1 MVRSGEEPRPAGRAT
16 DGTGP
21 ASLRE
26 LFLQGDPVET
36 GVRTSILNSWRRSR
50 SLGLSPDTSDL
61 PYREDFDPGGR
72 IVRAALPV
80 LDRLQATFA
89 GSQVNISV
97 ADANGT
103 VLLRRFGDPAMTR
116 SLPAIQVVPGFV
128 FAEQV
133 AGTNGIGLALA
144 ERQLIRVYGAEHF
157 AERSQQSACVA
168 LPVRDPLSGCIEGV
182 LCLGYPRGFE
192 RPALGIAIR
201 RAAEGI
207 ERRLLGQSSARERAL
222 LRTYL
227 ATGAD
232 TAGPHRGVALDAL
245 ANEFHPRD
253 QAILRAKA
261 AELIS
266 GAQLGAAEVT
276 LPDGRRVTLMS
287 RPVTSASGVRG
298 IVIEAVL
305 SVSPAGEP
313 LAIPHQMDE
322 LSGLTALAVPLSAR
336 PALALPSGH
345 VAASV
350 DPVVTPH
357 RDGRA
362 DLSTVGASEPATATG
377 APSVATVSKPAAA
390 DGTVANVPEAV
401 MADGTAPN
409 APEPVTAD
417 SRRPTAGFATADG
430 GKAPAVPAA
439 GDGVQA
445 PAVPAAGGVQAPIEP
460 ATADSGRSPVEPV
473 EPEDGDR
480 SAARSVAAEGR
491 TAGLTP
497 TGSHP
502 GTAEP
507 VTPGTAEPVTPDSTH
522 AQAAPAPDSTRAQAE
537 PVTTAGTRAQA
548 APDSTL
554 PEPEAPPTA
563 AGAPTGAQPAQGLAA
578 AGGGGAAA
586 EHSEAAFPARG
597 LVMLGEPQ
605 VGAYALAAR
614 RRLELLSE
622 ASTRIGTTLDVR
634 RTAEEL
640 AETAVPGLADF
651 VTIDLPDAVLRG
663 EESADPLADL
673 RRTVVH
679 GIREGLPFTP
689 PGKRVDFG
697 PTTPQLRCLS
707 SGEAVLEPDLK
718 AAAGWLAQDPEH
730 TARLLAHVHSLI
742 AVPLVARGVVLGVA
756 GFYRAG
762 SPFGDDDR
770 SLAQELASRAALSID
785 NARRYTHERTMVL
798 ALQRRLLPHGLPDQ
812 DAVEVAHRYLP
823 AESDVG
829 GDWYDVIPL
838 SGARVGLL
846 VGDVVGHGM
855 LSAATMGRLRTAA
868 RSFAELDFPPEEV
881 LTHLDNLVGRL
892 DRDDPDGKGAGVI
905 GATCLYAVYDPTVQ
919 RCLMARAGHPPPAVV
934 RPDGTVNYPD
944 LPAGPPLGLG
954 GLPFDAV
961 EVGLP
966 AGSQLVMYTDGLIED
981 RHRDVDLVLEQLRE
995 ALAHPERA
1003 PEETCQAVLDT
1014 VAPAHPHDDIA
1025 LLVARVHALDPDRIA
1040 TWELSADP
1048 ALVGEVRASAMRWLS
1063 DRGLGETAFAAELIL
1078 SELITNAI
1086 RHGAGPIR
1094 VRLLY
1099 RRTLICE
1106 VSDASNTAPHLRR
1119 AASTDEGGRGLFL
1132 VAQLSQSWGTRYLP
1146 EGKVIWAECG
1156 LDGRDAA
1163 W

>member
-16 DGTGP
+16 NGTGP
-21 ASLRE
+21 ARLRE
-26 LFLQGDPVET
+26 LFLQGEPVEA
-36 GVRTSILNSWRRSR
+36 GVRTPILNSWRRSR

-182 LCLGYPRGFE
+182 LCLGYPRGLE
-192 RPALGIAIR
+192 RPALGVAIR
-201 RAAEGI
+201 RAAEDI

-227 ATGAD
+227 DTGAG
-232 TAGPHRGVALDAL
+232 TAGSRCGVALDAL
-245 ANEFHPRD
+245 ANEFRPRD
-253 QAILRAKA
+253 QAILREKA

-266 GAQLGAAEVT
+266 AAQLGAAEVT
-276 LPDGRRVTLMS
+276 LPDGRRVTLVS
-287 RPVTSASGVRG
+287 RPVTSGSSVRG
-298 IVIEAVL
+298 VAIEAVL
-305 SVSPAGEP
+305 SGSPAGEP
-313 LAIPHQMDE
+313 PAIPHQMDE
-322 LSGLTALAVPLSAR
+322 LPGLTTLAVPLSVT
-336 PALALPSGH
+336 PALTVPSGH
-345 VAASV
+345 VAASAG
-350 DPVVTPH
+350 PVVTPE
-357 RDGRA
+357 G
-362 DLSTVGASEPATATG
+362 
-377 APSVATVSKPAAA
+377 
-390 DGTVANVPEAV
+390 
-401 MADGTAPN
+401 
-409 APEPVTAD
+409 
-417 SRRPTAGFATADG
+417 DG
-430 GKAPAVPAA
+430 GT
-439 GDGVQA
+439 DGGTPWA
-445 PAVPAAGGVQAPIEP
+445 
-460 ATADSGRSPVEPV
+460 PVEPDPAV
-473 EPEDGDR
+473 GP
-480 SAARSVAAEGR
+480 
-491 TAGLTP
+491 
-497 TGSHP
+497 
-502 GTAEP
+502 
-507 VTPGTAEPVTPDSTH
+507 
-522 AQAAPAPDSTRAQAE
+522 AAPVIGPST
-537 PVTTAGTRAQA
+537 PA
-548 APDSTL
+548 AD
-554 PEPEAPPTA
+554 
-563 AGAPTGAQPAQGLAA
+563 
-578 AGGGGAAA
+578 
-586 EHSEAAFPARG
+586 HSEAVFPARG

-622 ASTRIGTTLDVR
+622 ASSRIGTTLDVR

-679 GIREGLPFTP
+679 GIGEGLPFTP
-689 PGKRVDFG
+689 PGKRIDFG
-697 PTTPQLRCLS
+697 PTAPQLRCLS

-730 TARLLAHVHSLI
+730 TERLLAHVHSLI

-762 SPFGDDDR
+762 SSFGDDDR
-770 SLAQELASRAALSID
+770 SLAQELASRAALCID

-823 AESDVG
+823 AESEVG

-919 RCLMARAGHPPPAVV
+919 RCLMARAGHPPPALV
-934 RPDGTVNYPD
+934 RPDGTVTYPD

-961 EVGLP
+961 EVDLP
-966 AGSQLVMYTDGLIED
+966 AGSQLVLYTDGLIED

-1003 PEETCQAVLDT
+1003 PEETCQAILDT

-1025 LLVARVHALDPDRIA
+1025 LLCARVQALEPDRIA

-1063 DRGLGETAFAAELIL
+1063 DRGLDETAFAAELIL

-1099 RRTLICE
+1099 GRTLICE
-1106 VSDASNTAPHLRR
+1106 VCDASNTAPHLRR

-1156 LDGRDAA
+1156 LDAA
-1163 W
+1163 

>member
-1 MVRSGEEPRPAGRAT
+1 MVRSGEEPKPAGRAT

-26 LFLQGDPVET
+26 LFLQGEPVAQ
-36 GVRTSILNSWRRSR
+36 GVRTSILNSWQRSR
-50 SLGLSPDTSDL
+50 SLGLSPDTLDL

-72 IVRAALPV
+72 IVRAAVPV
-80 LDRLQATFA
+80 LDRLQAAFA

-103 VLLRRFGDPAMTR
+103 VLLRRFGDPSMAR

-168 LPVRDPLSGCIEGV
+168 LPVRDPLSGRIEGV

-192 RPALGIAIR
+192 RPALGVAIR

-207 ERRLLGQSSARERAL
+207 ERRLLAQSSAHEGAL

-227 ATGAD
+227 AAGAGPG
-232 TAGPHRGVALDAL
+232 APHRGVAMDAL
-245 ANEFHPRD
+245 ANEFRSRD
-253 QAILRAKA
+253 EAILKEKA

-266 GAQLGAAEVT
+266 GAQRGAVEVP
-276 LPDGRRVTLMS
+276 LPDGRRVTLVS
-287 RPVTSASGVRG
+287 HPVTSSSGVRG
-298 IVIEAVL
+298 IAIEAVL
-305 SVSPAGEP
+305 PGAPVGQP
-313 LAIPHQMDE
+313 
-322 LSGLTALAVPLSAR
+322 LAVPHQTDELPTLTDPLTAPLSAAR
-336 PALALPSGH
+336 PAIILPPGH
-345 VAASV
+345 
-350 DPVVTPH
+350 
-357 RDGRA
+357 
-362 DLSTVGASEPATATG
+362 L
-377 APSVATVSKPAAA
+377 ATVP
-390 DGTVANVPEAV
+390 G
-401 MADGTAPN
+401 
-409 APEPVTAD
+409 PVI
-417 SRRPTAGFATADG
+417 TADG
-430 GKAPAVPAA
+430 DGGPAAPHAIVEPGATLSAA
-439 GDGVQA
+439 GDGR
-445 PAVPAAGGVQAPIEP
+445 AVGPVAEDGGRGSAEPEAAGGHHRGAEP
-460 ATADSGRSPVEPV
+460 GTVGSGRGV
-473 EPEDGDR
+473 
-480 SAARSVAAEGR
+480 
-491 TAGLTP
+491 
-497 TGSHP
+497 
-502 GTAEP
+502 AEP
-507 VTPGTAEPVTPDSTH
+507 GMVGRSQGVAEPGAALTARGGQSASEPD
-522 AQAAPAPDSTRAQAE
+522 
-537 PVTTAGTRAQA
+537 
-548 APDSTL
+548 
-554 PEPEAPPTA
+554 PP
-563 AGAPTGAQPAQGLAA
+563 LA
-578 AGGGGAAA
+578 AGGGRGPAD
-586 EHSEAAFPARG
+586 EPSEAAFPARA
-597 LVMLGEPQ
+597 LVMLGEPH

-663 EESADPLADL
+663 EESAEPLADL
-673 RRTVVH
+673 RRTVLH
-679 GIREGLPFTP
+679 GIREGLPFTA
-689 PGKRVDFG
+689 PGERIDFG
-697 PTTPQLRCLS
+697 PTAPQLRCLT

-730 TARLLAHVHSLI
+730 TARLLAHVQSLI
-742 AVPLVARGVVLGVA
+742 AVPLLARGVVLGIA
-756 GFYRAG
+756 SFYRFGA
-762 SPFGDDDR
+762 SFGDDDR

-785 NARRYTHERTMVL
+785 NARRYTHERGMVL
-798 ALQRRLLPHGLPDQ
+798 ALQRRLLPQGLPDQ

-838 SGARVGLL
+838 SGSRVGLL

-868 RSFAELDFPPEEV
+868 RSFAELDFPPDEV

-892 DRDDPDGKGAGVI
+892 DREDPDGKGAGVI
-905 GATCLYAVYDPTVQ
+905 GATCLYAIYDPTTQ
-919 RCLMARAGHPPPAVV
+919 RCLMARAGHPPPALVH
-934 RPDGTVNYPD
+934 PDGTVTYPE

-954 GLPFDAV
+954 GLPFDAA
-961 EVGLP
+961 EVDLP

-981 RHRDVDLVLEQLRE
+981 RHRDVDEVLEQLRE
-995 ALAHPERA
+995 ALARPERA
-1003 PEETCQAVLDT
+1003 PEETCRVVLDT

-1025 LLVARVHALDPDRIA
+1025 LLVARVHATDPDRIA
-1040 TWELSADP
+1040 GWEMSADP

-1063 DRGLGETAFAAELIL
+1063 DRGLDEAAFAAELIL

-1086 RHGAGPIR
+1086 RHGAEPIR
-1094 VRLLY
+1094 VRMLY
-1099 RRTLICE
+1099 GRTLICE

-1156 LDGRDAA
+1156 LEAT
-1163 W
+1163 

>member
-1 MVRSGEEPRPAGRAT
+1 MVRSGEEPKPTGRAT

-21 ASLRE
+21 ASPRE
-26 LFLQGDPVET
+26 LFLQGEPVAE
-36 GVRTSILNSWRRSR
+36 GVRTSILNSWQRSR
-50 SLGLSPDTSDL
+50 SLGLSPDTLDL

-72 IVRAALPV
+72 IVRAAVPV
-80 LDRLQATFA
+80 VDRLQAAFA

-103 VLLRRFGDPAMTR
+103 VLLRRFGDPSMAR

-168 LPVRDPLSGCIEGV
+168 LPVRDPLSGRIEGV

-192 RPALGIAIR
+192 RPALGVAIR

-207 ERRLLGQSSARERAL
+207 ERRLLAQSSAHEGAL

-227 ATGAD
+227 AAGAGSGD
-232 TAGPHRGVALDAL
+232 PHRGVAMDAL
-245 ANEFHPRD
+245 ANEFRSRD
-253 QAILRAKA
+253 EAILKEKA

-266 GAQLGAAEVT
+266 GAQRGAVEVP
-276 LPDGRRVTLMS
+276 LPDGRRVTLVS
-287 RPVTSASGVRG
+287 RPVTSSSGVRG
-298 IVIEAVL
+298 IAIEAVL
-305 SVSPAGEP
+305 PGAPVREP
-313 LAIPHQMDE
+313 LAVPHQTDE
-322 LSGLTALAVPLSAR
+322 LSTLTAPLSAPR
-336 PALALPSGH
+336 PAIILPPGHLAAVPG
-345 VAASV
+345 
-350 DPVVTPH
+350 PVI
-357 RDGRA
+357 
-362 DLSTVGASEPATATG
+362 
-377 APSVATVSKPAAA
+377 
-390 DGTVANVPEAV
+390 
-401 MADGTAPN
+401 
-409 APEPVTAD
+409 
-417 SRRPTAGFATADG
+417 TADG
-430 GKAPAVPAA
+430 GGGPAGPHANAEPGAALPAADNRRAVDPAAQNSGRGSAEPDAA
-439 GDGVQA
+439 GDHHR
-445 PAVPAAGGVQAPIEP
+445 AAEP
-460 ATADSGRSPVEPV
+460 GTVGRSQDVAEP
-473 EPEDGDR
+473 GAALTARGGR
-480 SAARSVAAEGR
+480 SASEPD
-491 TAGLTP
+491 TP
-497 TGSHP
+497 
-502 GTAEP
+502 
-507 VTPGTAEPVTPDSTH
+507 
-522 AQAAPAPDSTRAQAE
+522 
-537 PVTTAGTRAQA
+537 
-548 APDSTL
+548 L
-554 PEPEAPPTA
+554 
-563 AGAPTGAQPAQGLAA
+563 A
-578 AGGGGAAA
+578 AGGGGGPTD
-586 EHSEAAFPARG
+586 EHPEAAFPARA
-597 LVMLGEPQ
+597 LVMLGEPH

-679 GIREGLPFTP
+679 GIREGLPFTA
-689 PGKRVDFG
+689 PGERIDFG
-697 PTTPQLRCLS
+697 PTAPQLRCLT

-730 TARLLAHVHSLI
+730 TARLLAHVQSLI
-742 AVPLVARGVVLGVA
+742 AVPLLARGVVLGIA
-756 GFYRAG
+756 SFYRFGA
-762 SPFGDDDR
+762 SFGDDDR

-785 NARRYTHERTMVL
+785 NARRYTHERSMVL
-798 ALQRRLLPHGLPDQ
+798 ALQRRLLPQGLPDQ

-838 SGARVGLL
+838 SGSRVGLL

-868 RSFAELDFPPEEV
+868 RSFAELDFPPDEV

-892 DRDDPDGKGAGVI
+892 DREDPDGNGAGVI
-905 GATCLYAVYDPTVQ
+905 GATCLYAIYDPTTQ
-919 RCLMARAGHPPPAVV
+919 RCLMARAGHPPPALVH
-934 RPDGTVNYPD
+934 PDGTVTYPE

-954 GLPFDAV
+954 GLPFDAA
-961 EVGLP
+961 EVDLP

-981 RHRDVDLVLEQLRE
+981 RHRDVDVVLEQLRE
-995 ALAHPERA
+995 ALARPERA
-1003 PEETCQAVLDT
+1003 PEETCRAVLDT

-1040 TWELSADP
+1040 GWEMSADP

-1063 DRGLGETAFAAELIL
+1063 DRGLDEAAFAAELIL

-1086 RHGAGPIR
+1086 RHGAEPIR

-1099 RRTLICE
+1099 GRTLICE

-1156 LDGRDAA
+1156 LDAA
-1163 W
+1163 

>member
-1 MVRSGEEPRPAGRAT
+1 MVRSGEEPKPTGRAT

-21 ASLRE
+21 ASPRE
-26 LFLQGDPVET
+26 LFLQGEPVAE
-36 GVRTSILNSWRRSR
+36 GVRTSILNSWQRSR
-50 SLGLSPDTSDL
+50 SLGLSPDTLDL

-72 IVRAALPV
+72 IVRAAVPV

-103 VLLRRFGDPAMTR
+103 VLLRRFGDPSMVR

-168 LPVRDPLSGCIEGV
+168 LPVRDPLSGRIEGV

-192 RPALGIAIR
+192 RPALGVAIR

-207 ERRLLGQSSARERAL
+207 ERRLLAQSSAHEGAL

-227 ATGAD
+227 AAGAGTG
-232 TAGPHRGVALDAL
+232 GPHRGVAMDAL
-245 ANEFHPRD
+245 GNEFRSRD
-253 QAILRAKA
+253 EAILKEKA

-266 GAQLGAAEVT
+266 GAQRGAVEVP
-276 LPDGRRVTLMS
+276 LPDGRRVTLVS
-287 RPVTSASGVRG
+287 RPVTSSSGVRG
-298 IVIEAVL
+298 IAIEAVL
-305 SVSPAGEP
+305 PGAPVREP
-313 LAIPHQMDE
+313 LAVPHQTDE
-322 LSGLTALAVPLSAR
+322 LSALTAPLSAAR
-336 PALALPSGH
+336 PAIIVPLGHLAAVPG
-345 VAASV
+345 
-350 DPVVTPH
+350 PVI
-357 RDGRA
+357 
-362 DLSTVGASEPATATG
+362 
-377 APSVATVSKPAAA
+377 
-390 DGTVANVPEAV
+390 
-401 MADGTAPN
+401 
-409 APEPVTAD
+409 
-417 SRRPTAGFATADG
+417 TADG
-430 GKAPAVPAA
+430 DGGPAGPHATAEPGATLSAAGDGRSVGPAA
-439 GDGVQA
+439 GDTGRGSAEPDA
-445 PAVPAAGGVQAPIEP
+445 PSGHHRAPEPGTAGRSQDVAEPAATLPAADDGSSVAPAAGDTGRGSAEPDAPSGHHRAPEP
-460 ATADSGRSPVEPV
+460 GTVGRSQDVAEPGAALTARGG
-473 EPEDGDR
+473 P
-480 SAARSVAAEGR
+480 SASE
-491 TAGLTP
+491 
-497 TGSHP
+497 P
-502 GTAEP
+502 GTP
-507 VTPGTAEPVTPDSTH
+507 
-522 AQAAPAPDSTRAQAE
+522 
-537 PVTTAGTRAQA
+537 
-548 APDSTL
+548 L
-554 PEPEAPPTA
+554 
-563 AGAPTGAQPAQGLAA
+563 A
-578 AGGGGAAA
+578 AGGERGPAD
-586 EHSEAAFPARG
+586 EHSEAAFPARA
-597 LVMLGEPQ
+597 LVMLGEPH

-679 GIREGLPFTP
+679 GIREGLPFTT
-689 PGKRVDFG
+689 PGERIDFG
-697 PTTPQLRCLS
+697 PTAPQLRCLT

-730 TARLLAHVHSLI
+730 TARLLAHVQSLI
-742 AVPLVARGVVLGVA
+742 AVPLLARGVVLGIA
-756 GFYRAG
+756 SFYRFGA
-762 SPFGDDDR
+762 SFGDDDR

-785 NARRYTHERTMVL
+785 NARRYTHERSMVL
-798 ALQRRLLPHGLPDQ
+798 ALQRRLLPQGLPDQ

-838 SGARVGLL
+838 SGSRVGLL

-855 LSAATMGRLRTAA
+855 LSAATMGRLRTAT
-868 RSFAELDFPPEEV
+868 RSFAELDFPPDEV

-892 DRDDPDGKGAGVI
+892 DREDPDGNGAGVI
-905 GATCLYAVYDPTVQ
+905 GATCLYAIYDPTTQ
-919 RCLMARAGHPPPAVV
+919 RCLMARAGHPPPALVH
-934 RPDGTVNYPD
+934 PDGTVTYPE

-954 GLPFDAV
+954 GLPFDAA
-961 EVGLP
+961 EVDLP

-981 RHRDVDLVLEQLRE
+981 RNRDVDVVLEQLRE
-995 ALAHPERA
+995 ALARPERA
-1003 PEETCQAVLDT
+1003 PEETCRAVLDT

-1040 TWELSADP
+1040 GWEMSADP

-1063 DRGLGETAFAAELIL
+1063 DRGLDEAAFAAELIL

-1086 RHGAGPIR
+1086 RHGAEPIR

-1099 RRTLICE
+1099 GRTLICE

-1156 LDGRDAA
+1156 LDAA
-1163 W
+1163 

>member
-1 MVRSGEEPRPAGRAT
+1 MVRSGEESKPAGRAT

-21 ASLRE
+21 AHSRE
-26 LFLQGDPVET
+26 LFLQGEPVAE

-50 SLGLSPDTSDL
+50 SLGLLPDTLDL

-72 IVRAALPV
+72 IVRAAVPV

-103 VLLRRFGDPAMTR
+103 VLLRRFGDPSMTR

-144 ERQLIRVYGAEHF
+144 ERQLIRVHGAEHF

-168 LPVRDPLSGCIEGV
+168 LPVRDPLSGRIEGV

-192 RPALGIAIR
+192 RPALGVAIR
-201 RAAEGI
+201 KAAEGI
-207 ERRLLGQSSARERAL
+207 ERRLLAQSSAHEGAL

-227 ATGAD
+227 AAGAGTD
-232 TAGPHRGVALDAL
+232 GPHRGMAMDAL
-245 ANEFHPRD
+245 ANEFRSRD
-253 QAILRAKA
+253 EAILKEKA

-266 GAQLGAAEVT
+266 GAQRGALEVP
-276 LPDGRRVTLMS
+276 LPDGRRVTLVS
-287 RPVTSASGVRG
+287 RPVTSSSGVRG
-298 IVIEAVL
+298 IAIEAVL
-305 SVSPAGEP
+305 PGAPVEEP
-313 LAIPHQMDE
+313 LAVPRKMDE
-322 LSGLTALAVPLSAR
+322 LSTLTAPLSATR
-336 PALALPSGH
+336 PAIILPPGHLAAVPGPIIT
-345 VAASV
+345 ADGDGGPAG
-350 DPVVTPH
+350 PH
-357 RDGRA
+357 ATAEPGAPLSTEGDGRA
-362 DLSTVGASEPATATG
+362 GNPVARDSSRGSAEPDAAGDHHRTAE
-377 APSVATVSKPAAA
+377 P
-390 DGTVANVPEAV
+390 
-401 MADGTAPN
+401 GTAGRSQSVTEPD
-409 APEPVTAD
+409 APLT
-417 SRRPTAGFATADG
+417 
-430 GKAPAVPAA
+430 AA
-439 GDGVQA
+439 GDGR
-445 PAVPAAGGVQAPIEP
+445 PAGPVAQDTGPGSTEPDAAGDHHQSAEPGRAGRRQGVAEPDAALTARGGLSGSEP
-460 ATADSGRSPVEPV
+460 ARPLAVGDGPGPAD
-473 EPEDGDR
+473 
-480 SAARSVAAEGR
+480 
-491 TAGLTP
+491 
-497 TGSHP
+497 
-502 GTAEP
+502 
-507 VTPGTAEPVTPDSTH
+507 
-522 AQAAPAPDSTRAQAE
+522 
-537 PVTTAGTRAQA
+537 
-548 APDSTL
+548 
-554 PEPEAPPTA
+554 
-563 AGAPTGAQPAQGLAA
+563 
-578 AGGGGAAA
+578 
-586 EHSEAAFPARG
+586 EHTEAAFPARA
-597 LVMLGEPQ
+597 LVMLGEPH

-622 ASTRIGTTLDVR
+622 ASTRVGTTLDVR

-679 GIREGLPFTP
+679 GIREGLPFTA
-689 PGKRVDFG
+689 PGERIDFG
-697 PTTPQLRCLS
+697 PTAPQLRCLT

-730 TARLLAHVHSLI
+730 TARLLAHVQSLI
-742 AVPLVARGVVLGVA
+742 AVPLLARGVVLGIA
-756 GFYRAG
+756 SFYRFGA
-762 SPFGDDDR
+762 SFGDDDR

-785 NARRYTHERTMVL
+785 NARRYTHERSMVL
-798 ALQRRLLPHGLPDQ
+798 ALQRRLLPQGLPDQ

-838 SGARVGLL
+838 SGSRVGLL

-868 RSFAELDFPPEEV
+868 RSFAELDFPPDEV

-892 DRDDPDGKGAGVI
+892 DREDPDGKGAGVI
-905 GATCLYAVYDPTVQ
+905 GATCLYAIYDPTTQ
-919 RCLMARAGHPPPAVV
+919 RCLMARAGHPPPALVH
-934 RPDGTVNYPD
+934 PDGTVTYPE

-954 GLPFDAV
+954 GLPFDAA
-961 EVGLP
+961 EVDLP

-981 RHRDVDLVLEQLRE
+981 RHRDVDEVLEQLRE
-995 ALAHPERA
+995 ALARPERA
-1003 PEETCQAVLDT
+1003 PEETCRAVLET

-1040 TWELSADP
+1040 DWEMSADP
-1048 ALVGEVRASAMRWLS
+1048 ALVGDVRASAMRWLS
-1063 DRGLGETAFAAELIL
+1063 DRGLDEAAFAAELIL

-1086 RHGAGPIR
+1086 RHGAEPIR

-1099 RRTLICE
+1099 GRTLICE

-1156 LDGRDAA
+1156 LDAA
-1163 W
+1163 

>member
-1 MVRSGEEPRPAGRAT
+1 MVRSGEEPQPAGRAT

-26 LFLQGDPVET
+26 LFLQGEPVAE
-36 GVRTSILNSWRRSR
+36 GVRTSILNSWQRSR
-50 SLGLSPDTSDL
+50 SLGLSPDTVDL

-72 IVRAALPV
+72 IVRAAVPV
-80 LDRLQATFA
+80 LDRLQAAFA

-103 VLLRRFGDPAMTR
+103 VLLRRFGDPSMSR

-168 LPVRDPLSGCIEGV
+168 LPVRDPLSGRIEGV

-192 RPALGIAIR
+192 RPALGVAIR

-207 ERRLLGQSSARERAL
+207 ERRLLAQSSAHEGAL

-227 ATGAD
+227 AAGAGTGA
-232 TAGPHRGVALDAL
+232 PHRGVAMDAL
-245 ANEFHPRD
+245 ANEFRSRD
-253 QAILRAKA
+253 EAILKEKA

-266 GAQLGAAEVT
+266 GAQRGAVEVA
-276 LPDGRRVTLMS
+276 LPGGRRVTLVS
-287 RPVTSASGVRG
+287 RPVTSSSGVRG
-298 IVIEAVL
+298 IAIEAVL
-305 SVSPAGEP
+305 PGAPVGQP
-313 LAIPHQMDE
+313 LAVPHQTDE
-322 LSGLTALAVPLSAR
+322 LSTLTAPLSAAR
-336 PALALPSGH
+336 PAIILPPGH
-345 VAASV
+345 
-350 DPVVTPH
+350 
-357 RDGRA
+357 
-362 DLSTVGASEPATATG
+362 L
-377 APSVATVSKPAAA
+377 
-390 DGTVANVPEAV
+390 EAV
-401 MADGTAPN
+401 RG
-409 APEPVTAD
+409 PVI
-417 SRRPTAGFATADG
+417 TADG
-430 GKAPAVPAA
+430 DAGPAGRHASAEPGAALSAA
-439 GDGVQA
+439 GDGRRVGPVA
-445 PAVPAAGGVQAPIEP
+445 GDGDRGSAEPDAAGGHHRAAEP
-460 ATADSGRSPVEPV
+460 GTVGRSQGVAGPDTLGRGQDVVESGMV
-473 EPEDGDR
+473 GR
-480 SAARSVAAEGR
+480 SQGV
-491 TAGLTP
+491 
-497 TGSHP
+497 
-502 GTAEP
+502 AEP
-507 VTPGTAEPVTPDSTH
+507 GAALTTRGGQSASEPG
-522 AQAAPAPDSTRAQAE
+522 
-537 PVTTAGTRAQA
+537 
-548 APDSTL
+548 
-554 PEPEAPPTA
+554 PP
-563 AGAPTGAQPAQGLAA
+563 LA
-578 AGGGGAAA
+578 AGGGRGEAD
-586 EHSEAAFPARG
+586 EISEAAFPARA
-597 LVMLGEPQ
+597 LVMLGEPH

-663 EESADPLADL
+663 EESAEPLADL
-673 RRTVVH
+673 RRTVLH
-679 GIREGLPFTP
+679 GIREGLPFTAL
-689 PGKRVDFG
+689 GERIDFG
-697 PTTPQLRCLS
+697 PTTPQLRCLTS
-707 SGEAVLEPDLK
+707 SEAVLEPDLK

-730 TARLLAHVHSLI
+730 TARLLAHVQSLI
-742 AVPLVARGVVLGVA
+742 AVPLLARGVVLGIA
-756 GFYRAG
+756 SFYRFGA
-762 SPFGDDDR
+762 SFGDDDR

-785 NARRYTHERTMVL
+785 NARRYTHERSMVL
-798 ALQRRLLPHGLPDQ
+798 ALQRRLLPQGLPDQ

-838 SGARVGLL
+838 SGSRVGLL

-868 RSFAELDFPPEEV
+868 RSFAELDFPPDEV

-892 DRDDPDGKGAGVI
+892 DREDPDGKGAGVI
-905 GATCLYAVYDPTVQ
+905 GATCLYAIYDPTTQ
-919 RCLMARAGHPPPAVV
+919 RCLMARAGHPPPALVH
-934 RPDGTVNYPD
+934 PDGTVTYPE

-954 GLPFDAV
+954 GLPFDAA
-961 EVGLP
+961 EVDLP

-981 RHRDVDLVLEQLRE
+981 RHRDVDEVLEQLRE
-995 ALAHPERA
+995 ALARPERA
-1003 PEETCQAVLDT
+1003 PEETCRVVLDT

-1025 LLVARVHALDPDRIA
+1025 LLVARVHATDPDRIA
-1040 TWELSADP
+1040 GWEMSADP

-1063 DRGLGETAFAAELIL
+1063 DRGLEEAAFAAELIL

-1086 RHGAGPIR
+1086 RHGAEPIR

-1099 RRTLICE
+1099 GRTLICE

-1156 LDGRDAA
+1156 LDAA
-1163 W
+1163 

>member
-26 LFLQGDPVET
+26 LFLQGEPVER

-50 SLGLSPDTSDL
+50 SLGLSPDASDL

-103 VLLRRFGDPAMTR
+103 VLLRRFGDPAMNR

-227 ATGAD
+227 AIGAG
-232 TAGPHRGVALDAL
+232 AARPHRGVALDAL
-245 ANEFHPRD
+245 ANELHPRD
-253 QAILRAKA
+253 QAILREKA

-266 GAQLGAAEVT
+266 GAQLGAAEVI
-276 LPDGRRVTLMS
+276 LPGGRRVALVS
-287 RPVTSASGVRG
+287 RPVTSGSGVQG
-298 IVIEAVL
+298 IAIEAVL
-305 SVSPAGEP
+305 SGSPAGEP
-313 LAIPHQMDE
+313 LAIPHQPDE
-322 LSGLTALAVPLSAR
+322 PADLTHLAVPLSAR
-336 PALALPSGH
+336 PALTLPSGY
-345 VAASV
+345 
-350 DPVVTPH
+350 
-357 RDGRA
+357 
-362 DLSTVGASEPATATG
+362 ATA
-377 APSVATVSKPAAA
+377 PSGPAVPALRP
-390 DGTVANVPEAV
+390 DGTVANGPEPVPVDGA
-401 MADGTAPN
+401 ADGTAARDSEPV
-409 APEPVTAD
+409 AADGVVSSTPEPVAAD
-417 SRRPTAGFATADG
+417 GAASSTPESVAGDGVVSSTPESVAGDGVASSTPESVAGDGVASSTSEAVTGDAAASSTPDPGTPDGRRRTAGPATADG
-430 GKAPAVPAA
+430 RRPSTGPATP
-439 GDGVQA
+439 DL
-445 PAVPAAGGVQAPIEP
+445 PP
-460 ATADSGRSPVEPV
+460 ATAD
-473 EPEDGDR
+473 
-480 SAARSVAAEGR
+480 
-491 TAGLTP
+491 P
-497 TGSHP
+497 T
-502 GTAEP
+502 
-507 VTPGTAEPVTPDSTH
+507 
-522 AQAAPAPDSTRAQAE
+522 APD
-537 PVTTAGTRAQA
+537 
-548 APDSTL
+548 APRVASDPT
-554 PEPEAPPTA
+554 PAHPEAP
-563 AGAPTGAQPAQGLAA
+563 
-578 AGGGGAAA
+578 
-586 EHSEAAFPARG
+586 FPARG

-679 GIREGLPFTP
+679 GIHEGLPFTP
-689 PGKRVDFG
+689 PGERSDFG
-697 PTTPQLRCLS
+697 PTAPQLRCLG
-707 SGEAVLEPDLK
+707 SGEAVLEPDLR

-730 TARLLAHVHSLI
+730 TQRLLAHVHSLI

-756 GFYRAG
+756 CFYRAG

-798 ALQRRLLPHGLPDQ
+798 ALQRRLLPQGLPDQ

-868 RSFAELDFPPEEV
+868 RSFAELDFPPDEV

-892 DRDDPDGKGAGVI
+892 DREDPDGQGAGVI
-905 GATCLYAVYDPTVQ
+905 GATCLYAVYDPTTQ
-919 RCLMARAGHPPPAVV
+919 RCLMARAGHPPPALVH
-934 RPDGTVNYPD
+934 PDGTVTYPD

-961 EVGLP
+961 EVDLP
-966 AGSQLVMYTDGLIED
+966 AGGQLVLYTDGLIED

-1025 LLVARVHALDPDRIA
+1025 LLVARVHALDPERIA

-1048 ALVGEVRASAMRWLS
+1048 ALVGEVRASAVRWLS
-1063 DRGLGETAFAAELIL
+1063 ERGLDETAFAVELIL
-1078 SELITNAI
+1078 SELITNAV
-1086 RHGAGPIR
+1086 RHGAEPIR

-1106 VSDASNTAPHLRR
+1106 VSDSSNTAPHLRR

-1156 LDGRDAA
+1156 LDAA
-1163 W
+1163 

>member
-1 MVRSGEEPRPAGRAT
+1 MVRSGEERKPAGRAT

-21 ASLRE
+21 ASPRE
-26 LFLQGDPVET
+26 LFLQGEPVAE
-36 GVRTSILNSWRRSR
+36 GVRPSILNSWQRSR
-50 SLGLSPDTSDL
+50 SLGLSPDTFDL
-61 PYREDFDPGGR
+61 PYREDFDTGGR
-72 IVRAALPV
+72 IVRAAVPV

-103 VLLRRFGDPAMTR
+103 VLLRRFGDPSMAR

-168 LPVRDPLSGCIEGV
+168 LPVRDPLNGRIEGV

-192 RPALGIAIR
+192 RPVLGVAIR

-207 ERRLLGQSSARERAL
+207 ERRLLAQSSAHEGAL

-227 ATGAD
+227 AAAGAGTG
-232 TAGPHRGVALDAL
+232 GPHRGVAMDAL
-245 ANEFHPRD
+245 ATEFRSRD
-253 QAILRAKA
+253 EAILREKA

-266 GAQLGAAEVT
+266 SAQRGAVEVT
-276 LPDGRRVTLMS
+276 LPNGRRVTLVS
-287 RPVTSASGVRG
+287 RPVTSSSGVRG
-298 IVIEAVL
+298 IAIEAVL
-305 SVSPAGEP
+305 PGAPVGQP
-313 LAIPHQMDE
+313 
-322 LSGLTALAVPLSAR
+322 LAVPHQTDELPTLTVPLSVAR
-336 PALALPSGH
+336 PAIILPPGHLAAVPG
-345 VAASV
+345 
-350 DPVVTPH
+350 PVI
-357 RDGRA
+357 
-362 DLSTVGASEPATATG
+362 
-377 APSVATVSKPAAA
+377 
-390 DGTVANVPEAV
+390 
-401 MADGTAPN
+401 
-409 APEPVTAD
+409 
-417 SRRPTAGFATADG
+417 TADG
-430 GKAPAVPAA
+430 DAGPAGPHAAAEPGSTLPAA
-439 GDGVQA
+439 GDGR
-445 PAVPAAGGVQAPIEP
+445 AVGPAAGA
-460 ATADSGRSPVEPV
+460 SGRDSAERDAP
-473 EPEDGDR
+473 DGHLR
-480 SAARSVAAEGR
+480 AAEPGTVGRRQGVAEPGVAR
-491 TAGLTP
+491 TARGDQNA
-497 TGSHP
+497 SEP
-502 GTAEP
+502 GTPLVAS
-507 VTPGTAEPVTPDSTH
+507 GGRG
-522 AQAAPAPDSTRAQAE
+522 PAD
-537 PVTTAGTRAQA
+537 
-548 APDSTL
+548 
-554 PEPEAPPTA
+554 
-563 AGAPTGAQPAQGLAA
+563 
-578 AGGGGAAA
+578 
-586 EHSEAAFPARG
+586 EHSEAAFPARA
-597 LVMLGEPQ
+597 LVMLGEPH

-673 RRTVVH
+673 RRTVLH
-679 GIREGLPFTP
+679 GIREGLPFTAS
-689 PGKRVDFG
+689 GERIDFG
-697 PTTPQLRCLS
+697 PTTPQLRCLT

-730 TARLLAHVHSLI
+730 TARLLAHVQSLI
-742 AVPLVARGVVLGVA
+742 AVPLLARGVVLGIA
-756 GFYRAG
+756 SFYRFGG
-762 SPFGDDDR
+762 SFGDDDR

-785 NARRYTHERTMVL
+785 NARRYTHERSMVL

-838 SGARVGLL
+838 SGSRVGLL

-868 RSFAELDFPPEEV
+868 RSFAELDFPPDEV

-892 DRDDPDGKGAGVI
+892 DREDPDGKGPGVI
-905 GATCLYAVYDPTVQ
+905 GATCLYAIYDPTTQ
-919 RCLMARAGHPPPAVV
+919 RCLMARAGHPPPALVH
-934 RPDGTVNYPD
+934 PDGTVTYPE

-954 GLPFDAV
+954 GLPFDAA
-961 EVGLP
+961 EVDLP

-981 RHRDVDLVLEQLRE
+981 RHRDVDVVLEQLRE
-995 ALAHPERA
+995 ALARPRRA
-1003 PEETCQAVLDT
+1003 PEETCRAVLDT

-1040 TWELSADP
+1040 GWEMSADP

-1063 DRGLGETAFAAELIL
+1063 DRGLDEAAFAAELIL
-1078 SELITNAI
+1078 SELMTNAI
-1086 RHGAGPIR
+1086 RHGAEPIR

-1099 RRTLICE
+1099 GRTLICE

-1156 LDGRDAA
+1156 LDAA
-1163 W
+1163 